1 MDDLKKQDV
10 QIKDICLYGM
20 YISEMEDQIR
30 KKQEQ
35 LKLLQQQEEKKK
47 VQVIAAKICLLYT
60 SSRFSRCEPD
70 V

>member
-35 LKLLQQQEEKKK
+35 LKAFSSSKKK
-47 VQVIAAKICLLYT
+47 RKST
-60 SSRFSRCEPD
+60 GDRCKDRYVPL
-70 V
+70 